1 MAQTKA
7 FEAITLYNAANFNN
21 SGGDYMWKLL
31 GWPLAFAA
39 AVGAYWLHAEGQ
51 KRERV
56 LQAQLQ
62 IQQQLVAQVS
72 NRLTVVEA
80 QFSLYK
86 AKQEREALERETR
99 DRERERDFQ
108 PERTGVRPVANER
121 QPPPYTAPEPAEE
134 MPQET
139 PEDQRTR
146 RGNNPVKNIGDGIN
160 TIIDR
165 LRGGLNN

>member
-1 MAQTKA
+1 
-7 FEAITLYNAANFNN
+7 
-21 SGGDYMWKLL
+21 MWKLL

-39 AVGAYWLHAEGQ
+39 AVGAYWLNAEGQ
-51 KRERV
+51 KRERL
-56 LQAQLQ
+56 LQSQLQ
-62 IQQQLVAQVS
+62 VQQQLVAQVS

-99 DRERERDFQ
+99 ERETRERERDFQ
-108 PERTGVRPVANER
+108 PERTGVRPLVNER
-121 QPPPYTAPEPAEE
+121 QPPTHSAPAEPVE
-134 MPQET
+134 PIPQEV
-139 PEDQRTR
+139 PEESRTR